1 MSPQRVS
8 TAFSCLKVSR
18 RKSRRFRR
26 RFDRVFAVVDR
37 MSGRR
42 DKLNRKL
49 EEAVRAEVVGE
60 IERLVKQ
67 EGADVNCRDSDVC
80 YCLIGQVV
88 ECGKISFIFFHRGG
102 LYSTAQHSS
111 IAMMW

>member
-42 DKLNRKL
+42 DKLNRRL
-49 EEAVRAEVVGE
+49 VGAVRRKDVGE

-67 EGADVNCRDSDVC
+67 EGADVNCRDRLVC
-80 YCLIGQVV
+80 YCLRGQVV
-88 ECGKISFIFFHRGG
+88 VCGK
-102 LYSTAQHSS
+102 SS
-111 IAMMW
+111 SVCFPRVIL